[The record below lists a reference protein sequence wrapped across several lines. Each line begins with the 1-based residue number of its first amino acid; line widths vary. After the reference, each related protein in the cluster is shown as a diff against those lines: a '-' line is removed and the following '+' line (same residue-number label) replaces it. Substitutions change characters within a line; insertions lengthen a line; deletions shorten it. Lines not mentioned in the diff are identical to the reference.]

1 MIAKE
6 GRPMMRRGP
15 LVGLLGQ
22 LAALAVLALTI
33 GLGRTG
39 WMTGI
44 GYGLVVCV
52 ALSRGMTVLG
62 VDALGP
68 ANRVTLVR
76 STLVGCVTALVAD
89 SLHRPVPL
97 DVLIPIAAVALVLDA
112 VDGYV
117 ARTTG
122 TAGPLGALFDQEIDA
137 FLILVLSLF
146 VARSLGGWVIVIGAM
161 RYAFAVAGWVLPFMR
176 QRLVPRYWRKVVAAT
191 QGIVLV
197 VAASGVLPL
206 TMAGIAVAGAL
217 AMLVESFG
225 RDVVWLWERR
235 NALRAAL
242 VSPRHTVSG

>member
-1 MIAKE
+1 
-6 GRPMMRRGP
+6 
-15 LVGLLGQ
+15 VGLVAQ
-22 LAALAVLALTI
+22 IAALAVIAMTI

-39 WMTGI
+39 WITGI
-44 GYGLVVCV
+44 GYGLVICV
-52 ALSRGMTVLG
+52 ALSWGMSVLG
-62 VDALGP
+62 NGTLGP

-76 STLVGCVTALVAD
+76 ATLVGCVTALVAD
-89 SLHRPVPL
+89 SLQRPVPL

-117 ARTTG
+117 ARSTG
-122 TAGPLGALFDQEIDA
+122 TAGPLGALFDQEVDA

-161 RYAFAVAGWVLPFMR
+161 RYAFGVAGWVLAFMR
-176 QRLVPRYWRKVVAAT
+176 RRLPYRYWRKVVAAT

-206 TMAGIAVAGAL
+206 TFAGVAVAGAL
-217 AMLVESFG
+217 AVLIESFG
-225 RDVVWLWERR
+225 RDVLWLW
-235 NALRAAL
+235 RAAL